1 MAFWKGIEKLM
12 SGLEEIALSPLEA
25 IQERADKKRSTL
37 SGLYTVHIDK
47 TPECRALVVSI
58 EFHPLSN
65 TYDLN
70 LITYKDSSKDVW
82 DDLSW
87 DEQIRVTDEI
97 KAFLRKLYKSKG
109 VSPPYTPY

>member
-12 SGLEEIALSPLEA
+12 SGLEEVALSPFEA
-25 IQERADKKRSTL
+25 IQNRAINKRSTL
-37 SGLYTVHIDK
+37 SGLYSVHIDK

-58 EFHPLSN
+58 KFN
-65 TYDLN
+65 AVAFTYDLN

-82 DDLSW
+82 DDLSV
-87 DEQIRVTDEI
+87 DEQIRVADEI

-109 VSPPYTPY
+109 VSPPYRY